1 MLNGNVQH
9 SPAEGILSRSGA
21 AAEVS
26 DVTVAHVA
34 PSACHALPQG
44 RGAGVGRGRGVGV
57 HLPVHGVAVA
67 VGLAV
72 GVGVGVSPCTYLAV
86 A

>member
-1 MLNGNVQH
+1 MFSIRRLKASSLARGCGGGV
-9 SPAEGILSRSGA
+9 GRYSG
-21 AAEVS
+21 
-26 DVTVAHVA
+26 HVA

-72 GVGVGVSPCTYLAV
+72 GVGVGVSPCTYLTV